1 MKMINN
7 IVHPG
12 FVMMGF
18 SLLIALMPSK
28 AKGGLSILGAC
39 CAAAAGLTLSDSA
52 RMTYAISKNFSI
64 ELMKVD
70 DLTRAFLFAF
80 CIISILI
87 ALYSYQLTSKTE
99 AGVATFYA
107 GCVMSVV
114 LAGDCLS
121 FLIFWELS
129 AVASSYLIYARQ
141 SRESSRAAF
150 RYMLVHALG
159 GNILLVGIMLHIYHR
174 GMEIVN
180 ISQGPH
186 DASFWLIL
194 IGLGINAA
202 IPPLNSWLTDAYPV
216 ASMCGTVY
224 LGSFT
229 TKAAI
234 YALIRFLSGTEML
247 VWAGC
252 FMAIY
257 AAAMAIMENDIARLL
272 CYHIVSQL
280 GMMIAALGTGSPL
293 GIDGASAHAVTNIMF
308 KGVLLMCTGSIVYGT
323 GKRKITELGGL
334 AKKMPVT
341 STCFLISSL
350 AIAGLPLLS
359 GFASKGLI
367 MESLAEGQYT
377 IPELLISAAG
387 VGTLLS
393 ITLKINWFVFFGP
406 SDLDVPIIRK
416 QSYSMDSAVI
426 IGTLISVI
434 FGTFPK
440 ILYRFTM
447 YHSDFDPF
455 TLSHVME
462 YLAIFLGGSIPFFLY
477 IKKMKPHDEFTID
490 FDWFYRKPLKAL
502 FNGIASVLFL
512 IGRWFDVNSLKAV
525 HRLSSCIVDP
535 EQITGRSHV
544 AVIRSMSFENEDRR
558 IGTVIGEAVGTV
570 IILWIVLAFM

>member
-1 MKMINN
+1 
-7 IVHPG
+7 
-12 FVMMGF
+12 
-18 SLLIALMPSK
+18 
-28 AKGGLSILGAC
+28 
-39 CAAAAGLTLSDSA
+39 
-52 RMTYAISKNFSI
+52 
-64 ELMKVD
+64 
-70 DLTRAFLFAF
+70 
-80 CIISILI
+80 
-87 ALYSYQLTSKTE
+87 
-99 AGVATFYA
+99 
-107 GCVMSVV
+107 
-114 LAGDCLS
+114 
-121 FLIFWELS
+121 
-129 AVASSYLIYARQ
+129 
-141 SRESSRAAF
+141 
-150 RYMLVHALG
+150 
-159 GNILLVGIMLHIYHR
+159 
-174 GMEIVN
+174 MEIVN

-525 HRLSSCIVDP
+525 HRFSSCIGDP